1 MVAMTDTEIL
11 ALVVSIITTGIA
23 ITAVQMKKVL
33 YARFCQLASN
43 SLLVLEYFITDNI
56 SASGVCAVAI
66 IQVLTAFA
74 FAKREGGY
82 PKLLSVAFMLV
93 YLTLTFFTI
102 EKSADIL
109 SGVAACFFALAVIQ
123 RNMSVYR
130 IFATSNCTTWLIFDI
145 WSGTYTAVILHATLF
160 TIDIIT
166 IIRKDRHFW
175 RGIFEK
181 IFRKKEKMS
190 ENE

>member
-1 MVAMTDTEIL
+1 MTNNELL

-23 ITAVQMKKVL
+23 ITAVQMKRVL

-74 FAKREGGY
+74 LSKREKGY
-82 PKLLSVAFMLV
+82 PILLSVAFMAV
-93 YLTLTFFTI
+93 YMTLTFFTL

-109 SGVAACFFALAVIQ
+109 SGIAACFFALAVVQ
-123 RNMSVYR
+123 KNMSVYR
-130 IFATSNCTTWLIFDI
+130 VFATSNCTTWLIFDI
-145 WSGTYTAVILHATLF
+145 WSGTYTAVILHATLL
-160 TIDIIT
+160 TIDVIT
-166 IIRKDRHFW
+166 IIRRDRQFW
-175 RGIFEK
+175 SDA
-181 IFRKKEKMS
+181 FRKFFGKKEKMT